1 MSEQELLVKFRAA
14 LAAAQDTIY
23 ELEAQIAEL
32 TTEPYRL
39 GLVLAVSQRKQ
50 QSYKSEDLHALQK
63 VRVNRPDSD
72 FHGLRGK
79 LIYDG
84 IDYDGDIR
92 VRFHDGSE
100 KWMKPRDIE
109 FEGQVPTPEITVLI
123 GEGYFQ
129 VTKPF
134 NLTDLTPGEMVLIG
148 EGGNI
153 LYRAAISPLPGEVSV
168 VLRVLESE
176 NCEVSFQGST
186 RVVFPGKFAGEL
198 KVGNRVQLDGFSG
211 IVIMDR
217 LPSDTKHD
225 FAGDVHVPWDKIA
238 GYEEAKRTLQEAIG
252 AAFDHPRLFAKYN
265 MRPIKGVILSGPPG
279 CGKTMMAK
287 AVATQLCRNG
297 RVGFFYIKGPE
308 VFDMYVGN
316 TEAAIRAVFAKAREF
331 HRQHDSPAVIFV
343 DEADAIMGVRRQG
356 RGNDAI
362 NSAVAQFLSE
372 MDGLDEEPVIVII
385 ATNRADMIDPA
396 IARDQRMDRK
406 LYIGRPDQRTT
417 QQIFGLYLRNVPFSN
432 GYSWSQMAEVAAE
445 KLMSDYHVLF
455 NVELEDG
462 RTVPFCLRHI
472 ISGAMIE
479 GIVQQ
484 AASYAFRREV
494 NLKEADGL
502 ELTDLTKAIS
512 ATVDANRNLNHDDA
526 VMQMAEAE
534 YGQRAVGI
542 RKNTQARARGT
553 NN

>member
-1 MSEQELLVKFRAA
+1 VSEQELLVKFRAA

-211 IVIMDR
+211 IV
-217 LPSDTKHD
+217 
-225 FAGDVHVPWDKIA
+225 
-238 GYEEAKRTLQEAIG
+238 
-252 AAFDHPRLFAKYN
+252 
-265 MRPIKGVILSGPPG
+265 KGVMLSGPPG